1 MNYADRSKSTSNT
14 LWKVGKPMIEYTEQ
28 ERMAAAEKVHEIR
41 YPNENPTIKAYE
53 ISRWSVGGYD
63 TMTDIAIDLQMR
75 LTKAEELLL
84 KYRFQ
89 HRRSADCKI
98 FANIAGDQRCPI
110 CTKYDAFLEG
120 SKA

>member
-1 MNYADRSKSTSNT
+1 
-14 LWKVGKPMIEYTEQ
+14 MIEYTEQ
-28 ERMAAAEKVHEIR
+28 ERKDAAEKVYLLRFPSRLIGDEGR
-41 YPNENPTIKAYE
+41 RTIE
-53 ISRWSVGGYD
+53 RWADSSAETHPSTV
-63 TMTDIAIDLQMR
+63 IAIDLQMR